1 MPSPAR
7 SSADQELIA
16 LRMINDSL
24 TERGYPP
31 TQREITA
38 GVGWASP
45 SGANTLLK
53 LMQARGLVEVTPGIP
68 RGLRITPAGKQM
80 IANTTAV

>member
-1 MPSPAR
+1 MPYAAR

-16 LRMINDSL
+16 LRLIDESL
-24 TERGYPP
+24 AERGYPP

-38 GVGWASP
+38 AVGWASP

-53 LMQARGLVEVTPGIP
+53 LMQARGLIDVTPGIP